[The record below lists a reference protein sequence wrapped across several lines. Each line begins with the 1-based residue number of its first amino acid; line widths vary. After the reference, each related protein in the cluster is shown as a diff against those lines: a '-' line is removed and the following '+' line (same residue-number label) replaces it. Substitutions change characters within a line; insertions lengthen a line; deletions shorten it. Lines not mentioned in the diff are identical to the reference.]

1 MIRIYLP
8 KSLCCRET
16 ATYTATYTTTYTVT
30 YTAAYTTTYTGTR
43 TGTRTAT
50 HTATQSLVN
59 MKRSLVFNQKERC
72 WALLQKET
80 YFFVMSLQK
89 ET

>member
-30 YTAAYTTTYTGTR
+30 YTAAYTATYN
-43 TGTRTAT
+43 GTRTAT

-59 MKRSLVFNQKERC
+59 MKRSLVFNQKERS
-72 WALLQKET
+72 WALLQKST

>member
-8 KSLCCRET
+8 ESLCCRET

-30 YTAAYTTTYTGTR
+30 YTAAYTATYN
-43 TGTRTAT
+43 GTRTAT